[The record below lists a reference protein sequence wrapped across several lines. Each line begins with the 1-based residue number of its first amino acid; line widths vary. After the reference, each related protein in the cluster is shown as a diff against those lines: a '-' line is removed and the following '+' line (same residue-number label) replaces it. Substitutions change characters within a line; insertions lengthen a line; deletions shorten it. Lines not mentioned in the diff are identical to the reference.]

1 VEYDGEQLPFRAES
15 FSGCRIE
22 RVLMHVAEP
31 AVVVAE
37 TLRCLEPGG
46 LVTVFEPD
54 WQSLVVKR

>member
-1 VEYDGEQLPFRAES
+1 
-15 FSGCRIE
+15 
-22 RVLMHVAEP
+22 MHVAEA

-37 TLRCLEPGG
+37 ALRCLEPGG